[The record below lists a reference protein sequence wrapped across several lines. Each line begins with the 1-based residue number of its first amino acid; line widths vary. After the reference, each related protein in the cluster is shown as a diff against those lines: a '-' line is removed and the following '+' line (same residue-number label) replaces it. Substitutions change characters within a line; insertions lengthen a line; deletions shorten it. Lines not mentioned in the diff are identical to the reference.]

1 MAYEQNNVN
10 NSVFDDVKEKF
21 SQLDQRKQIGVLIGG
36 GIIVLVLLSR
46 IFGGSDAP
54 AAPVQKA
61 AAPAETSAVRAVK
74 LGDPVA
80 DEIFAAQGADDAV
93 LRRNFV
99 TQAKGELTELK
110 DNLIKQE
117 QTRAKEAKAQ
127 EERMKSLELQLS
139 QSIRAL
145 NEDRRSFQQT
155 IARQQEENAR
165 LIEDL
170 KQQRL
175 KEKET
180 AGTIQ
185 QQQDFLSQ
193 KPIRERRQGI
203 TQTPLSLGIGG
214 STSGTPLVQGLTGGV
229 VGGKDGVERGGSGN
243 KSNSKND
250 EEPKPF
256 IPPLGFIKGTML
268 NGVDAL
274 TGGTP
279 TPALVRLEGTYKTAM
294 NSTVVLNGCFMLVEF
309 SGDISTE
316 RAKGKPA
323 RMTCVYPDEGAVTY
337 SVAGYVVDSEDGV
350 EGVPGLFFEGHAGRI
365 ALSIAAEFAAGLGDI
380 VADNQSTNI
389 VNSDGTTTTVI
400 TGSEAK
406 ASVYG
411 SASDS
416 LNSLKD
422 YLADR
427 ASRVVP
433 FIRIDAL
440 REIHIVLLSGTEL
453 RSEGNAW
460 SQLFNAE
467 KR

>member
-1 MAYEQNNVN
+1 
-10 NSVFDDVKEKF
+10 
-21 SQLDQRKQIGVLIGG
+21 
-36 GIIVLVLLSR
+36 
-46 IFGGSDAP
+46 
-54 AAPVQKA
+54 
-61 AAPAETSAVRAVK
+61 
-74 LGDPVA
+74 
-80 DEIFAAQGADDAV
+80 
-93 LRRNFV
+93 
-99 TQAKGELTELK
+99 
-110 DNLIKQE
+110 
-117 QTRAKEAKAQ
+117 
-127 EERMKSLELQLS
+127 
-139 QSIRAL
+139 
-145 NEDRRSFQQT
+145 
-155 IARQQEENAR
+155 
-165 LIEDL
+165 
-170 KQQRL
+170 
-175 KEKET
+175 
-180 AGTIQ
+180 
-185 QQQDFLSQ
+185 
-193 KPIRERRQGI
+193 
-203 TQTPLSLGIGG
+203 
-214 STSGTPLVQGLTGGV
+214 
-229 VGGKDGVERGGSGN
+229 
-243 KSNSKND
+243 
-250 EEPKPF
+250 
-256 IPPLGFIKGTML
+256 
-268 NGVDAL
+268 
-274 TGGTP
+274 
-279 TPALVRLEGTYKTAM
+279 
-294 NSTVVLNGCFMLVEF
+294 
-309 SGDISTE
+309 
-316 RAKGKPA
+316 
-323 RMTCVYPDEGAVTY
+323 MTCVYPDEGAVTY

>member
-1 MAYEQNNVN
+1 MAYDENKVN

-21 SQLDQRKQIGVLIGG
+21 SQLDQKQQIGAIAVAGLMI
-36 GIIVLVLLSR
+36 LVLLSR
-46 IFGGSDAP
+46 IFGGNEPASQQQVQQQAP
-54 AAPVQKA
+54 EVRKVQLNGTRQA
-61 AAPAETSAVRAVK
+61 GGESLFSAD
-74 LGDPVA
+74 GA
-80 DEIFAAQGADDAV
+80 DEAT

-99 TQAKGELTELK
+99 TRTLGEFESLK
-110 DNLIKQE
+110 DELQQKESVRSKESKE
-117 QTRAKEAKAQ
+117 QKERLKG
-127 EERMKSLELQLS
+127 LELELE

-180 AGTIQ
+180 AGSIA

-193 KPIRERRQGI
+193 KPIRERRKGI
-203 TQTPLSLGIGG
+203 SQTPLSLGAGPG
-214 STSGTPLVQGLTGGV
+214 ASGTPLVQGLTGGV
-229 VGGKDGVERGGSGN
+229 LGGDAGAERGGKGAN
-243 KSNSKND
+243 G
-250 EEPKPF
+250 ELEQARKPF
-256 IPPLGFIKGTML
+256 IPPLGFIKATML

-279 TPALVRLEGTYKTAM
+279 TPSLVRLEGTYKTAM
-294 NSTVVLNGCFMLVEF
+294 NSTVTLDGCFMLVEF
-309 SGDISTE
+309 QGDISTE

-323 RMTCVYPDEGAVTY
+323 RMTCVYPDQGAVTY
-337 SVAGYVVDSEDGV
+337 SISGYVVDSEDGV

-365 ALSIAAEFAAGLGDI
+365 ALSIAAEFAAGIGDI
-380 VADNQSTNI
+380 IESNQSTNI
-389 VNSDGTTTTVI
+389 VSSDGTTQTVI

-406 ASVYG
+406 ASMYG

-440 REIHIVLLSGTEL
+440 REIHVVLLSGTQL
-453 RSEGNAW
+453 REEGDAW
-460 SQLFNAE
+460 SQLFKA
-467 KR
+467 K

>member
-1 MAYEQNNVN
+1 MAYDQNQMN
-10 NSVFDDVKEKF
+10 NSVFDDLKEKF
-21 SQLDQRKQIGVLIGG
+21 SQLDQRQQIGVVLGVGLVSLI
-36 GIIVLVLLSR
+36 LLSR
-46 IFGGSDAP
+46 LFGGSSE
-54 AAPVQKA
+54 PVPEPIQQQTGEVRKVQLNSESVRDKEEDLFS
-61 AAPAETSAVRAVK
+61 AE
-74 LGDPVA
+74 GA
-80 DEIFAAQGADDAV
+80 DESV

-99 TQAKGELTELK
+99 TKTLGEFETLKEEL
-110 DNLIKQE
+110 QE
-117 QTRAKEAKAQ
+117 KEATRIKESQ
-127 EERMKSLELQLS
+127 VQKERLKGLELQLE

-170 KQQRL
+170 KQQRI

-180 AGTIQ
+180 AGSVQ

-203 TQTPLSLGIGG
+203 SQTPLSLVTAAG
-214 STSGTPLVQGLTGGV
+214 TSGTPLVQGLTGGI
-229 VGGKDGVERGGSGN
+229 VGGEQGVERNGVDAVIEE
-243 KSNSKND
+243 D
-250 EEPKPF
+250 ERKPF

-274 TGGTP
+274 TGGAP
-279 TPALVRLEGTYKTAM
+279 TPSLVRLEGSYKTAM
-294 NSTVVLNGCFMLVEF
+294 NSTVILNGCFMLVEF
-309 SGDISTE
+309 QGDISTE

-323 RMTCVYPDEGAVTY
+323 RMTCVYPDQGAVTY
-337 SVAGYVVDSEDGV
+337 SVSGYVVDSEDGV

-365 ALSIAAEFAAGLGDI
+365 ALSIAAEFAAGIGDI
-380 VADNQSTNI
+380 IESNQSTSI
-389 VNSDGTTTTVI
+389 VSSDGTTQTVI

-406 ASVYG
+406 ASMYG

-440 REIHIVLLSGTEL
+440 REVHIVLLSGTEL
-453 RSEGNAW
+453 RNEGDAW

-467 KR
+467 

>member
-1 MAYEQNNVN
+1 MAYDDNKVN
-10 NSVFDDVKEKF
+10 NSVFDDLKEKF
-21 SQLDQRKQIGVLIGG
+21 SQLDQKQQIGVLVVGALLAF
-36 GIIVLVLLSR
+36 VVLSR
-46 IFGGSDAP
+46 VFGGAAEPRAQIQQRPDVRKVQLSSDEI
-54 AAPVQKA
+54 K
-61 AAPAETSAVRAVK
+61 AET
-74 LGDPVA
+74 
-80 DEIFAAQGADDAV
+80 DEDQVFSTGGADDAV

-99 TQAKGELTELK
+99 TQTLGEFESLK
-110 DNLIKQE
+110 EDLKEKEVKREKDASE
-117 QTRAKEAKAQ
+117 QKERLQ
-127 EERMKSLELQLS
+127 GLELQLE

-180 AGTIQ
+180 AGSVA
-185 QQQDFLSQ
+185 QQQDFLAQ

-203 TQTPLSLGIGG
+203 SQTPLSLSAGPN
-214 STSGTPLVQGLTGGV
+214 TQGTPLVQGLTGGV
-229 VGGKDGVERGGSGN
+229 LGGNDGVERGGSGKGIKN
-243 KSNSKND
+243 GKND
-250 EEPKPF
+250 EDERTPF

-279 TPALVRLEGTYKTAM
+279 TPSLVRLEGVYKTAM
-294 NSTVVLNGCFMLVEF
+294 NSSVILNGCFMLVEF
-309 SGDISTE
+309 QGDISTE

-323 RMTCVYPDEGAVTY
+323 RMTCVYPDQGAVTY
-337 SVAGYVVDSEDGV
+337 SVSGYVVDSEDGV

-365 ALSIAAEFAAGLGDI
+365 ALSIAAEFAAGI
-380 VADNQSTNI
+380 ADVVESNQSTN
-389 VNSDGTTTTVI
+389 TTSSEGVSTSTI
-400 TGSEAK
+400 TGSETK
-406 ASVYG
+406 AAFYG

-416 LNSLKD
+416 MSSLED
-422 YLADR
+422 YLSDR

-440 REIHIVLLSGTEL
+440 REIHIVLLSGVEL
-453 RSEGNAW
+453 RSEGDAW
-460 SQLFNAE
+460 SQLFKAD
-467 KR
+467 

>member
-1 MAYEQNNVN
+1 MAYEQNKVN
-10 NSVFDDVKEKF
+10 NSVFDDLKEKF
-21 SQLDQRKQIGVLIGG
+21 SQLDQRQQLGVMIGG
-36 GIIVLVLLSR
+36 GIIALVLLSR
-46 IFGGSDAP
+46 IFGGSSEAP
-54 AAPVQKA
+54 AQQVVQKA
-61 AAPAETSAVRAVK
+61 QTSEVRKVTLGNNKKEEELFSAE
-74 LGDPVA
+74 
-80 DEIFAAQGADDAV
+80 GANESV
-93 LRRNFV
+93 LRRTFV
-99 TQAKGELTELK
+99 TKTLGEFETLK
-110 DNLIKQE
+110 DSLE
-117 QTRAKEAKAQ
+117 QKEAVRIKESNEQ
-127 EERMKSLELQLS
+127 KERLKGLELQLE

-165 LIEDL
+165 LIDDL
-170 KQQRL
+170 KQQRI

-180 AGTIQ
+180 AGSIQ

-203 TQTPLSLGIGG
+203 SQTPLSLNLGG
-214 STSGTPLVQGLTGGV
+214 NTAGTPLVQGLTGGV
-229 VGGKDGVERGGSGN
+229 VGGDKGVERGGKGN
-243 KSNSKND
+243 NKND
-250 EEPKPF
+250 EKERKPF

-279 TPALVRLEGTYKTAM
+279 TPSLVRLEGVYKTAM
-294 NSTVVLNGCFMLVEF
+294 NSSVVLNGCFMLVEF
-309 SGDISTE
+309 QGDISTE

-323 RMTCVYPDEGAVTY
+323 RMTCVYPDQGAVTY
-337 SVAGYVVDSEDGV
+337 SVSGYVVDSEDGV

-365 ALSIAAEFAAGLGDI
+365 ALSIAAEFAAGLGEI
-380 VADNQSTNI
+380 VAANQSTNI
-389 VNSDGTTTTVI
+389 VSSDGTTQTVI

-406 ASVYG
+406 ASIYG
-411 SASDS
+411 SSSDS
-416 LNSLKD
+416 LDSLKD

-440 REIHIVLLSGTEL
+440 RELHIVLLSGTEL
-453 RSEGNAW
+453 RDEGNAW

-467 KR
+467 

>member
-21 SQLDQRKQIGVLIGG
+21 SQLDQRKQVGVVIGV
-36 GIIVLVLLSR
+36 GIIVLILLSR
-46 IFGGSDAP
+46 VFGGSEAP
-54 AAPVQKA
+54 AAPVQKPVAEEASSVRSVKLNDA
-61 AAPAETSAVRAVK
+61 AA
-74 LGDPVA
+74 DQ
-80 DEIFAAQGADDAV
+80 IFAAEGADDSV

-117 QTRAKEAKAQ
+117 QGRIREAKAQ

-170 KQQRL
+170 KQQRV

-180 AGTIQ
+180 AGSIQ

-203 TQTPLSLGIGG
+203 TQTPLSLNLGG
-214 STSGTPLVQGLTGGV
+214 NTSGTPLVQGLTGGV
-229 VGGKDGVERGGSGN
+229 VGGKDGVERGGKG
-243 KSNSKND
+243 SKRSKED
-250 EEPKPF
+250 ETPKPF

-279 TPALVRLEGTYKTAM
+279 TPSLVRLEGTYKTAM
-294 NSTVVLNGCFMLVEF
+294 NSTVILNGCFMLIEF

-323 RMTCVYPDEGAVTY
+323 RMTCVYPDQGAVTY
-337 SVAGYVVDSEDGV
+337 SVAGYVVDSEDGL

-380 VADNQSTNI
+380 VADNQNTNI
-389 VNSDGTTTTVI
+389 VSADGTTTTVI

-406 ASVYG
+406 ASIYG

-416 LNSLKD
+416 LTSLKD

>member
-1 MAYEQNNVN
+1 MAYDDNKVN
-10 NSVFDDVKEKF
+10 NSVFDDLKEKF
-21 SQLDQRKQIGVLIGG
+21 SKLDQKQQLGALVVGAMMVFVLI
-36 GIIVLVLLSR
+36 SR

-54 AAPVQKA
+54 VQNSMQQAPEVRKVQV
-61 AAPAETSAVRAVK
+61 S
-74 LGDPVA
+74 GQSNDA
-80 DEIFAAQGADDAV
+80 DKEQVFSTGGADDSV

-99 TQAKGELTELK
+99 TQTLGEFESLKEEINTKEKRRELETKEQKERLKG
-110 DNLIKQE
+110 
-117 QTRAKEAKAQ
+117 
-127 EERMKSLELQLS
+127 LETQLE

-180 AGTIQ
+180 AGSTV
-185 QQQDFLSQ
+185 QQQDFLAQ

-203 TQTPLSLGIGG
+203 SQTPLSLGAGP
-214 STSGTPLVQGLTGGV
+214 STQGVPLVQGLTGGV
-229 VGGKDGVERGGSGN
+229 LGGDNGVENGGSGALE
-243 KSNSKND
+243 D
-250 EEPKPF
+250 EKERKPF

-274 TGGTP
+274 TGGSATP
-279 TPALVRLEGTYKTAM
+279 SLVRLEGVYKTAM

-309 SGDISTE
+309 QGDISTE

-323 RMTCVYPDEGAVTY
+323 RMTCVYPDQGAVTY
-337 SVAGYVVDSEDGV
+337 SVSGYVVDSEDGV

-365 ALSIAAEFAAGLGDI
+365 ALSIAAEFAAGIADI
-380 VADNQSTNI
+380 VQSNQSTN
-389 VNSDGTTTTVI
+389 TTSSEGVTTSVI

-411 SASDS
+411 SASDAMSS
-416 LNSLKD
+416 LQD
-422 YLADR
+422 YLSDR

-453 RSEGNAW
+453 RNEGDAW
-460 SQLFNAE
+460 SQLFKAD
-467 KR
+467 